1 MKLPALLALF
11 GVGWIALTPASAQTV
26 MEPQFGRTFW
36 ATGYVRSVHHVLV
49 FDFVTET
56 IKGNSGGSKVSLGT
70 STEHTRL
77 LPYLEAVKKKDI
89 LVRLHG
95 FLVKTP
101 ANIMAQLLAK

>member
-1 MKLPALLALF
+1 
-11 GVGWIALTPASAQTV
+11 